1 MNIRRSISAVLFL
14 LCVSLFQPSAKA
26 QLQAVGD
33 GGPGPVKAQHLTAEL
48 VSLSPN
54 IAPGGTLQDG
64 LVLPLEEHGHV
75 SWPNSGDSGEPPK
88 PTWTLPDGVTAGP
101 MQFPIPSRLPLG
113 PLMDFGY
120 EDEVA
125 FPVQLTAASS
135 VKPGPIHLDAIVN
148 WLVCR
153 EVCIPGKAHLGLNL
167 TVSPD
172 ATAPTQ
178 TVGALGEPP
187 NPTPKPLPPNA
198 KFTVTGGK
206 TDFVLTLTTG
216 KRETHAEFYPF
227 DQDQIANAAPQQ
239 IESLS
244 NGVRLRVR
252 RSADLKP
259 PPAPLPGVLKP
270 PGGPAY
276 DVTSPVGP
284 GEIAPA
290 PSSNPPVPAATSSV
304 TTLT

>member
-1 MNIRRSISAVLFL
+1 MKTVRQLSAALLFVACAISHSPAN
-14 LCVSLFQPSAKA
+14 A
-26 QLQAVGD
+26 QLAIVGD
-33 GGPGPVKAQHLTAEL
+33 GGPGPVKALHLPAEL
-48 VSLSPN
+48 VSASPS
-54 IAPGGTLQDG
+54 IAPGGALQVG
-64 LVLPLEEHGHV
+64 LVLTLEEHWHV
-75 SWPNSGDSGEPPK
+75 YWINAGDSGEPPK
-88 PTWTLPDGVTAGP
+88 ITWTLPEGITAGP

-135 VKPGPIHLDAIVN
+135 VQPGPIHLDAIVN

-178 TVGALGEPP
+178 TVGALGEAL
-187 NPTPKPLPPNA
+187 NLIPKPLPPNA

-216 KRETHAEFYPF
+216 
-227 DQDQIANAAPQQ
+227 
-239 IESLS
+239 
-244 NGVRLRVR
+244 
-252 RSADLKP
+252 
-259 PPAPLPGVLKP
+259 
-270 PGGPAY
+270 
-276 DVTSPVGP
+276 
-284 GEIAPA
+284 
-290 PSSNPPVPAATSSV
+290 
-304 TTLT
+304 